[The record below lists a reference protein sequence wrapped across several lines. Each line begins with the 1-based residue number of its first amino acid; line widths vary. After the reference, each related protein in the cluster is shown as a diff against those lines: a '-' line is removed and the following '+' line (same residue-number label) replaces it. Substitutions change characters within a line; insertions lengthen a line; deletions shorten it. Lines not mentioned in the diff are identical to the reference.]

1 APQLGIGL
9 SMFVAEDPGARDPEV
24 AAVREREPMPLRVVL
39 NADYERA
46 TGADVAF
53 YEGCLSIPGYQAV
66 VARPREIEMRGL
78 DVAGNPLAEVV
89 TGWSARIVAHET
101 DHLSGTLFLDRAEMR
116 SLATN
121 ASVARCWHQPSTQR
135 PAAELGF
142 SRPSGMVMG
151 ARWVVTGSSMP
162 SRTLIFGP
170 GEHVCMRACAFLT
183 SPFVISGSSAPS
195 PLQEPAHSRLSADET
210 WSPTTSIC
218 CVWAPRS
225 PMRV

>member
-1 APQLGIGL
+1 
-9 SMFVAEDPGARDPEV
+9 
-24 AAVREREPMPLRVVL
+24 VREREPMPLRVVL

-101 DHLSGTLFLDRAEMR
+101 DHLSGTL
-116 SLATN
+116 
-121 ASVARCWHQPSTQR
+121 
-135 PAAELGF
+135 
-142 SRPSGMVMG
+142 
-151 ARWVVTGSSMP
+151 
-162 SRTLIFGP
+162 IFGT

-183 SPFVISGSSAPS
+183 SPFAISGSSAPS